1 MRYETLIYNVC
12 LLDIWLQ
19 MQPPPK
25 HIHNIGATSTSL
37 VSANDFWSSTCPI
50 KLPAFFDIID
60 MSQTL
65 FANWNVP
72 RDIKSINPITTTKEK
87 TQNYFHNFTCHI
99 DTQLVP
105 RAGRSLILGCCSREL
120 TMSSKILNAIVWIP
134 TPSEGLRVDQNIS
147 SSPLQRTLYLN
158 QWMMILW
165 VPKSI
170 PSFWISSQR
179 VPIWS
184 CSFQS

>member
-1 MRYETLIYNVC
+1 
-12 LLDIWLQ
+12 

-37 VSANDFWSSTCPI
+37 VSANDLWSSTYPT

-72 RDIKSINPITTTKEK
+72 RDITSINPITTTKEK
-87 TQNYFHNFTCHI
+87 TQNFFHNFTCHI

-120 TMSSKILNAIVWIP
+120 TMSSKILNAIV
-134 TPSEGLRVDQNIS
+134 R
-147 SSPLQRTLYLN
+147 LQKAFDSIKIYLHSRFN
-158 QWMMILW
+158 GPYI
-165 VPKSI
+165 
-170 PSFWISSQR
+170 
-179 VPIWS
+179 
-184 CSFQS
+184 